1 MAVDRTRANGSNALG
16 RRLVTEVRRTPALRF
31 VLTVLLLAVPGT
43 AQSTGASPTLSS
55 AQGPGHELYQR
66 LQSAALDPHRV
77 YHVREAGLDRE
88 DIHIS
93 LEDGTIAFTEDV
105 FGRPTGAFFV
115 GQGEVL
121 LVPQD
126 RSERLSLGLFTGS
139 AVLEEKFSSAYFR
152 FNDDTFLELEPAL
165 RPVDDSQEFIGKW
178 GEGTRTLAEADALR
192 LLLTFSRDLPGSS
205 NSISEKFPFEDRM
218 LHARLQGEKLGL
230 FDVFFDTTAFEQ
242 ISVGQLTSKNG
253 VGYYDTWASYPMRS
267 ARDPKVAARLKTLE
281 DEATITDYRI
291 RAQVSPPHELSAEA
305 VVNLDMKIEGERTLL
320 FELSRFLD
328 LKSVEANGEPVE
340 FIHNPALE
348 GTQLARRGND
358 LVALVFPQS
367 LHAGEKL
374 TLKFVYSGSVLSEA
388 GGGLL
393 YVGARG
399 TWYPNRGV
407 EMANFDL
414 QFTWPSE
421 WTLLA
426 TGKRTAPDTST
437 PPVSGEQ
444 ISRWVSERP
453 IPLAGFNLGQ
463 YVRAS
468 SRAANVEV
476 DSYATSGMEN
486 AFTRPRPVPP
496 QQLPPRPG
504 PLVPPVSPP
513 PPAVPVPSRNAQ
525 SVADRSAHAIDFMS
539 RMLGPFPYSSL
550 SLTQMPGFASQGW
563 PGLVFLSS
571 FAFLSP
577 DERARLHMNPYDA
590 VLFDELMVDHE
601 TAHQWWGD
609 LVMFRTYRDQWVMEA
624 LANYSALML
633 IEQEHPANFSTVLEQ
648 YREML
653 EQKNQDGQPTKDAG
667 AVTLGQR
674 LSCSKF
680 PQGYDIVSYGRGTW
694 LLHMLRHMY
703 VDAEQEPGSHPAIR
717 HASSGE
723 DLFVKV
729 LHDLVDHSAGQ
740 TITTGDLQKAFEKN
754 LPRPLWYE
762 GKKSLDWFFEDWV
775 NGTAIPR
782 LELSN
787 VKFVRREESTV
798 ATGTILQKDA
808 PEDLTT
814 SVPIYAA
821 VESRAPVL
829 LGRVFA
835 DGLETSFRLA
845 APAGT
850 RKLLIDPYHTVLTKP
865 H

>member
-1 MAVDRTRANGSNALG
+1 
-16 RRLVTEVRRTPALRF
+16 
-31 VLTVLLLAVPGT
+31 
-43 AQSTGASPTLSS
+43 AS
-55 AQGPGHELYQR
+55 
-66 LQSAALDPHRV
+66 
-77 YHVREAGLDRE
+77 LDRE
-88 DIHIS
+88 DVHIS
-93 LEDGTIAFTEDV
+93 LEDGTIGFTEDV
-105 FGRPTGAFFV
+105 FGRPTGAFFE

-126 RSERLSLGLFTGS
+126 RSERLSMGLFTGA

-152 FNDDTFLELEPAL
+152 FNDDTFRQLEPAL
-165 RPVDDSQEFIGKW
+165 RPVSDSQEFITKW
-178 GEGTRTLAEADALR
+178 GEGVGRLAEADALR
-192 LLLTFSRDLPGSS
+192 LLLTFSRYLPSS
-205 NSISEKFPFEDRM
+205 NSGLPPEQFPFEDHM
-218 LHARLQGEKLGL
+218 LHARIQGDKLGL
-230 FDVFFDTTAFEQ
+230 FDVYFDTTAFEQ
-242 ISVGQLTSKNG
+242 ISVGKLTSKDG
-253 VGYYDTWASYPMRS
+253 LDYYDTWASYPMRS
-267 ARDPKVAARLKTLE
+267 ARDPKVAAKLKTLQ
-281 DEATITDYRI
+281 DEATISNYRI
-291 RAQVSPPHELSAEA
+291 RARVTPPRELAAEA
-305 VVNLDMKIEGERTLL
+305 VLNLNMKIDGERTVL

-328 LKSVEANGEPVE
+328 LKSVEANGQPVE

-358 LVALVFPQS
+358 LVALVFPHS
-367 LHAGEKL
+367 LRAGEQL
-374 TLKFVYSGSVLSEA
+374 ILKFVYAGSVLSEA

-407 EMANFDL
+407 EVSNFDL
-414 QFTWPSE
+414 QFTWPAE

-426 TGKRTAPDTST
+426 TGKRTPPDETISAL
-437 PPVSGEQ
+437 PGEQ
-444 ISRWVSERP
+444 IARWVSERP

-468 SRAANVEV
+468 ARASSVEV
-476 DSYATSGMEN
+476 DSYATAGMEN
-486 AFTRPRPVPP
+486 AFPRPRVTPPQPLPTRPGIVVPSLS
-496 QQLPPRPG
+496 QPPA
-504 PLVPPVSPP
+504 
-513 PPAVPVPSRNAQ
+513 AVPVPSRNAQ
-525 SVADRSAHAIDFMS
+525 SVADRSSHAIDFIS

-633 IEQEHPANFSTVLEQ
+633 IEHEHPANFSTVLEQ

-653 EQKNQDGQPTKDAG
+653 EKKNQDGQPTKDAG

-703 VDAEQEPGSHPAIR
+703 VDAEQVRASRGAAG
-717 HASSGE
+717 HAPSGE
-723 DLFVKV
+723 NLFAKV
-729 LHDLVDHSAGQ
+729 LHDLVERSAGQ
-740 TITTGDLQKAFEKN
+740 AITTSDLQRAFEKN

-787 VKFVRREESTV
+787 VKVFRRDASTI

-814 SVPIYAA
+814 SVPVYAV

-850 RKLLIDPYHTVLTKP
+850 RKLLIDAYH
-865 H
+865 